1 MVLRSPP
8 DLGEDELDHRL
19 EVEARALGVQFSPST
34 SPQAHLTPSI
44 STMTIASDSENPS
57 SAISL
62 STFRTSCSSSERR
75 HTFQSRMSISPS
87 QTSSVA
93 PSIYSF
99 TELKAS
105 AFRNGIRRMS
115 VFRKRKSAPW
125 SRNITP
131 TGTDQVFG
139 AVSADQY
146 SAKESME
153 SPLSVRSSKSSW
165 STSIP
170 PVRKGTLA
178 HPTLDDPDSIPP
190 IKQCPELQDLQVQQW
205 AERDRFLDYQR
216 KCLADMRTEYEQS
229 RKQTLE
235 AQTAFIRETRT
246 EVYETYSSP
255 LVPLLICP
263 PPFTG
268 RKIPL
273 RLRIAPTRS
282 RNEADGRTGIRE
294 THLRHP
300 PPPHG
305 SLLPQRLLS
314 TPNPTLRPQFSRL
327 LRHRYRRRR
336 HHPAP
341 PQSPLSQSNRKRL

>member
-1 MVLRSPP
+1 MESLNGSNSRTHLATSLPKMIDDEAYCTTVLRSPP
-8 DLGEDELDHRL
+8 DLSEDELDHRL
-19 EVEARALGVQFSPST
+19 ELEARALGLQFSPAT
-34 SPQAHLTPSI
+34 SPQGHLTPSI

-57 SAISL
+57 STISL

-87 QTSSVA
+87 QQSSIA

-131 TGTDQVFG
+131 TSTEQVFE
-139 AVSADQY
+139 AASADQY

-170 PVRKGTLA
+170 PVRKGSLA
-178 HPTLDDPDSIPP
+178 HPTLDDPESIPP
-190 IKQCPELQDLQVQQW
+190 IKQCPELQDLQIQQW

-216 KCLADMRTEYEQS
+216 KCLAEMRSEYERS

-235 AQTAFIRETRT
+235 SQTASVRETRA
-246 EVYETYSSP
+246 EVCGTDSP
-255 LVPLLICP
+255 LLIPLLICLL
-263 PPFTG
+263 PFTG
-268 RKIPL
+268 RKITI

-282 RNEADGRTGIRE
+282 
-294 THLRHP
+294 
-300 PPPHG
+300 
-305 SLLPQRLLS
+305 
-314 TPNPTLRPQFSRL
+314 
-327 LRHRYRRRR
+327 
-336 HHPAP
+336 
-341 PQSPLSQSNRKRL
+341 